1 MGLWDKIKSWLGINK
16 VKALPEGQ
24 ENQRSP
30 YETAVTLRRSDG
42 TVFMLQPRLDKV
54 GNQLYKPVLNHNTGE
69 MQYIPEYTIS
79 DENLKYTQ
87 TNRGSTISS
96 VCMDIDMEMLRDE
109 TYNYYIADVLL
120 GSQRLGEVI
129 DENMHYAGGLSI
141 GECGQILGHYSDEGI
156 VEGLRASARENNQ
169 IYNEQQ
175 SQKDAEN
182 MEEIRQNAAK
192 ITPSI
197 EKNGEGILTPD
208 MDPYR

>member
-1 MGLWDKIKSWLGINK
+1 MGLWDKIKSWLGRNK
-16 VKALPEGQ
+16 VKALPEAQ
-24 ENQRSP
+24 VSLRNP
-30 YETAVTLRRSDG
+30 YQNAVTLSRSDG
-42 TVFMLQPRLDKV
+42 TVIMVQPRLDKV
-54 GNQLYKPVLNHNTGE
+54 GNQLYKSVLNHNTGE

-87 TNRGSTISS
+87 TNRGSTIAS
-96 VCMDIDMEMLRDE
+96 VCMDIDMNMLGDE

-120 GSQRLGEVI
+120 GTQRLGEII
-129 DENMHYAGGLSI
+129 DQNMNYAGGLSI
-141 GECGQILGHYSDEGI
+141 GEYGQILGHYSDDGI

-175 SQKDAEN
+175 RQRDAEN
-182 MEEIRQNAAK
+182 MEAFQQKAAQ